1 MPRGTDLEMLFA
13 SIDAQLHEG
22 GPMTSKLSTSATIR
36 RLLMAATAIALGTLV
51 LAAWSVTAAP
61 AHAEGDEEPP
71 TATSV
76 SAGIPAKYYGTWS
89 PFDIVIAYINDI
101 TCADAKADGEG
112 EWTMEI
118 GADAACEPK
127 TGDKVTFTRNGKLVA
142 AAEFWASGDAPDN
155 IELGID
161 DDLAP
166 EEIESAACS
175 VSGAVPGKG
184 IVLNEGVTLL
194 VTIGGCTA
202 PQLIEDVLEGA
213 CTIASLWVTVAGQW
227 VGFTAGAPAFVNEG
241 FPELGQDA
249 PFLVIC
255 RS

>member
-1 MPRGTDLEMLFA
+1 MPCGTDLEMLFA

-22 GPMTSKLSTSATIR
+22 GPMTSTLSTSATIR
-36 RLLMAATAIALGTLV
+36 RLLMAATAIALGALV
-51 LAAWSVTAAP
+51 LAAWSLAAAP
-61 AHAEGDEEPP
+61 AHAGGDEETPAP
-71 TATSV
+71 TSV

-89 PFDIVIAYINDI
+89 PFDVVIAYINEVA
-101 TCADAKADGEG
+101 CADAKADGEG
-112 EWTMEI
+112 KWTMEI
-118 GADAACEPK
+118 SADAPCEPK

-142 AAEFWASGDAPDN
+142 AAEIWASGDVPDN
-155 IELGID
+155 IELGIN

-166 EEIESAACS
+166 EELESAVCG

-184 IVLNEGVTLL
+184 TVLNEGVTLL
-194 VTIGGCTA
+194 VTTGSCTA
-202 PQLIEDVLEGA
+202 PQLIEDVLKGA
-213 CTIASLWVTVAGQW
+213 CSIASLWVTVAGQW

-241 FPELGQDA
+241 FPAFQKSA